1 MPVTITVTPRVQT
14 AGKKLPLA
22 ESRILGEFMRLIL
35 VNGVNPS
42 SAASTAHA
50 HLKPLDPKDK
60 AAAYGATYELAISDH
75 NRVFY
80 KFTGNIITLTNLVPV
95 ETPK

>member
-1 MPVTITVTPRVQT
+1 VQA
-14 AGKKLPLA
+14 AGKKLPAA
-22 ESRILGEFMRLIL
+22 ESRILGEFMRLLL
-35 VNGVNPS
+35 VTGVNPS

-60 AAAYGATYELAISDH
+60 AAAYGATYELAISAH

-80 KFTGNIITLTNLVPV
+80 KFSGNIITLTNLVPV